1 MRISPIFPALAVVC
15 LCASAGRL
23 SSQTRVLPAITFT
36 GAPAYSQSELLAFT
50 GLNSA
55 GSLTQQQVQDAAQRL
70 NDTGLFAEVNFT
82 GNDKGIVFALKPAP
96 PNAMLPVRFAN
107 FVWWQD
113 DELDR
118 LLKARVAL
126 YNGAAVPIAGN
137 MRESICTALTSMLE
151 EKGLAGASVS
161 SITPASSRAGGSLVF
176 SIDSPPVLI
185 HSLALADTSPAMQ
198 SNLAYIMQ
206 DIAGQPWDKD
216 ASFSDI
222 ASRVVIVYRDQGYL
236 DAVIVKQA
244 HSAPAVTAN
253 GIQLDLTA
261 SVIEGAQYHV
271 SQLAWP
277 GSEFLSTS
285 DFNKQSKFKPGDP
298 DSPTALRASLKL
310 LSNAYG
316 AKGYIAARVLAPPVI
331 DRTAHQVAY
340 TISVDPGPQY
350 RLKSVTFLGVS
361 DEQTRQLN
369 SAWKLHPGDIFDSTY
384 PMKFVSQTGAILG
397 QGYRVAIAQKQDSG
411 ALTVDLTVTLTKSAA
426 PRQN

>member
-1 MRISPIFPALAVVC
+1 MRISPICPALAVVC
-15 LCASAGRL
+15 LCAFASPL
-23 SSQTRVLPAITFT
+23 SSQAQVKPAITFT

-55 GSLTQQQVQDAAQRL
+55 GSPTQQQAQDAAQRL

-82 GNDKGIVFALKPAP
+82 GNNKGIVFTLKPAP
-96 PNAMLPVRFAN
+96 PSAMLPARFAN

-126 YNGAAVPIAGN
+126 YSSAAVPVHGN
-137 MRESICTALTSMLE
+137 MRDSICAALTSMLA
-151 EKGLAGASVS
+151 EKGLTGASVS
-161 SITPASSRAGGSLVF
+161 SIIPGSLRAGGSLVF

-185 HSLALADTSPAMQ
+185 HSLALSDTSPAMQ

-222 ASRVVIVYRDQGYL
+222 ASRVGIVYRDQGYL
-236 DAVIVKQA
+236 DAVIVKPA
-244 HSAPAVTAN
+244 HSAPAVTAS

-285 DFNKQSKFKPGDP
+285 EFNKQSKLKPGGP
-298 DSPTALRASLKL
+298 DSPTALHASLKL

-316 AKGYIAARVLAPPVI
+316 ARGYIFARVLAPPVI

-340 TISVDPGPQY
+340 TISVEPGSQY
-350 RLKSVTFLGVS
+350 RLKSVSFLGVS
-361 DEQTRQLN
+361 DEQTKQLN

-397 QGYRVAIAQKQDSG
+397 QGYRVAIAQKQDPG
-411 ALTVDLTVTLTKSAA
+411 ALTVDLTVTFTRGASPAK
-426 PRQN
+426 